1 MKQKVDISKIFPK
14 HLFWDVEYEKLDL
27 KKDKDLIIPRALYAT
42 TRKSFDKDI
51 SKLEKFY
58 SKFQIVNQL
67 KHTKERISNEVC
79 RMVADRYHIDSFA
92 RFEV

>member
-1 MKQKVDISKIFPK
+1 VKQKVDISKIFPK

>member
-51 SKLEKFY
+51 SILEKFY
-58 SKFQIVNQL
+58 SKPQIVKQL

>member
-58 SKFQIVNQL
+58 SKPQIVKEL